1 MSEFISSPVFM
12 NLVFSLLIIIVTY
25 LLTFLIIRM
34 INRGVSDLKKRY
46 SARKYTIY
54 IATFLSLVIIVFIWI
69 KRVASITTLI
79 GFMGAG
85 LTLALHQPISSIAGW
100 ILILIRRP
108 FEVGD
113 RIEIGN
119 VKGDVIDIRLFYTSI
134 LEIGNW
140 VEADQSTGNWV
151 EADQSTGRIIH
162 IPNNKVFTE
171 MIINF
176 TQGFKY
182 IWNEIKITIT
192 YESDWRKARDI
203 ILDVASEGSVD
214 LGEAVRKEIH
224 RLSKKYMIHYEK
236 LTPFVWTKIADFGV
250 ELTLRYLTDARR
262 RRSTQDIIS
271 QTVLDRFNQE
281 PDIDFAYPTYR
292 VYKRGEEDES
302 DQTKKK

>member
-1 MSEFISSPVFM
+1 M
-12 NLVFSLLIIIVTY
+12 NLVFSLLVIIATY

-54 IATFLSLVIIVFIWI
+54 VATFLSLVVIVFIWI
-69 KRVASITTLI
+69 KRATSITTLV

-100 ILILIRRP
+100 MLILIRRP

-113 RIEIGN
+113 RIEIGS
-119 VKGDVIDIRLFYTSI
+119 VQGDVIDIRLFYTSI

-140 VEADQSTGNWV
+140 VEADQSTG
-151 EADQSTGRIIH
+151 RIIH
-162 IPNNKVFTE
+162 TPNNKVFTE
-171 MIINF
+171 MIFNF

-182 IWNEIKITIT
+182 IWNEIKITVT
-192 YESDWRKARDI
+192 YESDWHKARDI

-214 LGEAVRKEIH
+214 LGETVRKEIQ

-236 LTPFVWTKIADFGV
+236 LTPIVWTRIVDFGV

-271 QTVLDRFNQE
+271 QAILDRFNKE

-292 VYKRGEEDES
+292 VYKRGEED
-302 DQTKKK
+302 DRNPRKK

>member
-1 MSEFISSPVFM
+1 M
-12 NLVFSLLIIIVTY
+12 NLIFSFVVIIVTY
-25 LLTFLIIRM
+25 LLTFLIIRL
-34 INRGVSDLKKRY
+34 INRGMSDLKKRY

-54 IATFLSLVIIVFIWI
+54 IATFLSLVVIVFIWI
-69 KRVASITTLI
+69 KRVTSITTMI
-79 GFMGAG
+79 GFLGAG

-100 ILILIRRP
+100 MLILIRRP

-134 LEIGNW
+134 LEI
-140 VEADQSTGNWV
+140 GNWV

-214 LGEAVRKEIH
+214 LGETVRKEIH

-271 QTVLDRFNQE
+271 QKVLDRFKQE

-292 VYKRGEEDES
+292 VYKRGEDEKS
-302 DQTKKK
+302 G

>member
-1 MSEFISSPVFM
+1 M
-12 NLVFSLLIIIVTY
+12 NLVFSLLVIIVTY
-25 LLTFLIIRM
+25 LLSFLIIRM

-69 KRVASITTLI
+69 KRVSSITTLI

-113 RIEIGN
+113 RIEIGY

-134 LEIGNW
+134 LEI
-140 VEADQSTGNWV
+140 GNWV

-203 ILDVASEGSVD
+203 IVDVASEGSVD
-214 LGEAVRKEIH
+214 LGETVRKEIH

-236 LTPFVWTKIADFGV
+236 LTPFVWTRIADFGV

-271 QTVLDRFNQE
+271 QAVLDRFNQE

-292 VYKRGEEDES
+292 VYKRGEENES
-302 DQTKKK
+302 DQTKK

>member
-1 MSEFISSPVFM
+1 MSKFISSPVFM
-12 NLVFSLLIIIVTY
+12 NLIFSFVVIIVTY
-25 LLTFLIIRM
+25 LLTFLIIRL
-34 INRGVSDLKKRY
+34 INRGMSDLKKRY

-54 IATFLSLVIIVFIWI
+54 IATFLSLVVIVFIWI
-69 KRVASITTLI
+69 KRVTSITTLI
-79 GFMGAG
+79 GFLGAG

-100 ILILIRRP
+100 MLILIRRP

-134 LEIGNW
+134 LEI
-140 VEADQSTGNWV
+140 GNWV

-192 YESDWRKARDI
+192 YESDWRKACDI

-214 LGEAVRKEIH
+214 LGETVRKEIQ

-271 QTVLDRFNQE
+271 QTVLDKFNLE

-292 VYKRGEEDES
+292 VYKRGEEDERN
-302 DQTKKK
+302 QTEK